1 MKINK
6 FWFWF
11 LSFTWGLPMTL
22 IGCFVALVL
31 ILTKHKPK
39 KWLYGYY
46 FEVGKNWGGFEMG
59 PFFVYN
65 NPSNEHGRNHEFG
78 HGIQNCFFG
87 PFTPFVISIPSAI
100 RYWYREYLVK
110 VKKKKYSDLPDYDS
124 IWFEG
129 QATKI
134 GYEYMNWLQG
144 KKS

>member
-39 KWLYGYY
+39 KWLYSYY

-65 NPSNEHGRNHEFG
+65 NPNVGVYTNEWKG
-78 HGIQNCFFG
+78 
-87 PFTPFVISIPSAI
+87 VPS
-100 RYWYREYLVK
+100 
-110 VKKKKYSDLPDYDS
+110 
-124 IWFEG
+124 
-129 QATKI
+129 
-134 GYEYMNWLQG
+134 
-144 KKS
+144 